1 MKNFILFLFC
11 FFCFNLFSQD
21 LITKKGESIL
31 PESGDWSVGTTAHPI
46 INFVSSIFTDESSS
60 LSSTMPSF
68 GDDLYFYMKKFTSSD
83 RAIRYIAGADF
94 NMHEETWNIG
104 LGYGVERRKGSTR
117 LQGMYGY
124 TGFIGVGDTFDSA
137 DLLSIPTSIYEDT
150 YNMNM
155 SFSAFIGCEY
165 FIIAK
170 IAIGAEYH
178 YGCNLNFNN
187 NQTYF
192 HIGSNASNTTLKIN
206 FYF

>member
-1 MKNFILFLFC
+1 MKRISFLLSF
-11 FFCFNLFSQD
+11 FFCINIFSQD
-21 LITKKGESIL
+21 LVSGKGENIL
-31 PESGDWSVGTTAHPI
+31 PEEGDWSIGTTAHPI
-46 INFVSSIFTDESSS
+46 INFISSIFTDESSS
-60 LSSTMPSF
+60 LTMPSF

-94 NMHEETWNIG
+94 DMHEETWNIG
-104 LGYGVERRKGSTR
+104 LGYGVERRKGTTR
-117 LQGMYGY
+117 LQGMWGY

-137 DLLSIPTSIYEDT
+137 DLLSIPTAIYEDT

-165 FIIAK
+165 FIAAK

-178 YGCNLNFNN
+178 YGCNLNLNN
-187 NQTYF
+187 NKTYF
-192 HIGSNASNTTLKIN
+192 NIGGNAQNTTMKIN